1 MSDDMSQENESTI
14 KEEEIQN
21 EGKKK
26 QFYSINLTTERVF
39 LIFVLLI
46 AIIAIV
52 VVAFVFSTSSK
63 TVSKNKDVASEEVID
78 EKIGRA
84 HV

>member
-26 QFYSINLTTERVF
+26 QFYSITVF
-39 LIFVLLI
+39 KF
-46 AIIAIV
+46 
-52 VVAFVFSTSSK
+52 
-63 TVSKNKDVASEEVID
+63 
-78 EKIGRA
+78 EKMQ
-84 HV
+84 